1 MSLLF
6 KRYKTILLADRGPS
20 DGNFENILIK
30 SFRIVLFIFIY
41 CYWNNNEYYGFGLGA
56 SSYIGNIRKTNT
68 KSITKY
74 LKEINNE
81 EKETLS
87 IDDKIEYEV
96 ILNLRKKEGINLDKF
111 KKRYKKELHEI
122 YNYKEMLKKN
132 LLILNNNHLSIP
144 EDKWYISN
152 EIIVELLGSEVK

>member
-1 MSLLF
+1 MVETECPVCKGKRLQKSVLSIYINGKNIFDMTDMS
-6 KRYKTILLADRGPS
+6 IGDLLA
-20 DGNFENILIK
+20 FVK
-30 SFRIVLFIFIY
+30 
-41 CYWNNNEYYGFGLGA
+41 
-56 SSYIGNIRKTNT
+56 K
-68 KSITKY
+68 
-74 LKEINNE
+74 LKLNNE

-122 YNYKEMLKKN
+122 YNYKELLKKN

-144 EDKWYISN
+144 EVKWYISN

>member
-1 MSLLF
+1 MLL
-6 KRYKTILLADRGPS
+6 
-20 DGNFENILIK
+20 
-30 SFRIVLFIFIY
+30 
-41 CYWNNNEYYGFGLGA
+41 NNNEYYGFGLGA

-122 YNYKEMLKKN
+122 YNYKELLKKN